1 MKHDE
6 EFIYHAL
13 LKLPEMLQIF
23 LTKTMAPTP
32 EIILSEVVPDYADCE
47 VRDER

>member
-13 LKLPEMLQIF
+13 LKLPKMLQIF

-32 EIILSEVVPDYADCE
+32 
-47 VRDER
+47 